1 MRWLRCV
8 PCPHLYIG
16 SPTLVLLYARACA
29 GKLSEP
35 VNRQTRRRDN
45 YGPAG
50 SLDREARSKELRCR
64 LTAELRA
71 LYEAKAL
78 TASSPVMGCIW
89 RVSVARFCQG
99 ICRPKARTSLAL
111 ANE

>member
-16 SPTLVLLYARACA
+16 SPALVLLYAHTRA
-29 GKLSEP
+29 GKLSEAI
-35 VNRQTRRRDN
+35 NRQTRRSEN
-45 YGPAG
+45 YGLAG
-50 SLDREARSKELRCR
+50 SLDREARSKELNCR

-71 LYEAKAL
+71 LYEA
-78 TASSPVMGCIW
+78 
-89 RVSVARFCQG
+89 
-99 ICRPKARTSLAL
+99 RTSPAL

>member
-16 SPTLVLLYARACA
+16 SPALVLLYAHARA
-29 GKLSEP
+29 GKLSEAS
-35 VNRQTRRRDN
+35 NRQARRSQSN
-45 YGPAG
+45 YGLAG

-64 LTAELRA
+64 PTAELRA
-71 LYEAKAL
+71 LFEAM
-78 TASSPVMGCIW
+78 ASP
-89 RVSVARFCQG
+89 
-99 ICRPKARTSLAL
+99 AL